1 MENWILLL
9 KKQKRLKAIECA
21 CVSSPFMPVLEKHP
35 ELLQNLEGASSV
47 HFYPDNLDRL
57 QACQKILQAQTEISE
72 MQLSSDRALA
82 EEVPEGLQDS
92 STRPGLISRTIF
104 SHFMPF
110 QTCKPMVLKKFSIDN
125 IDLRYAADT
134 YMKFIKFS
142 TLESL
147 VIGGCAGADAMF
159 AQLSKPH
166 LRPTKLEKLRWF
178 HEETSEP
185 HALEAFEGLLDALSG
200 LKILHVDINNIPGL
214 PRASAI
220 AHHGQTLQ
228 MLGVRS
234 RMPHSAILMYESEQF
249 DEICTN
255 CLELRQLSVTFPPT
269 SVSNAAPSADF
280 KTYLVSFPIV
290 ILSIIFLTRYNR
302 GPVRSYVISSPSI
315 STAGLQQTAPSS
327 ADPER

>member
-1 MENWILLL
+1 
-9 KKQKRLKAIECA
+9 
-21 CVSSPFMPVLEKHP
+21 
-35 ELLQNLEGASSV
+35 
-47 HFYPDNLDRL
+47 
-57 QACQKILQAQTEISE
+57 
-72 MQLSSDRALA
+72 
-82 EEVPEGLQDS
+82 
-92 STRPGLISRTIF
+92 
-104 SHFMPF
+104 
-110 QTCKPMVLKKFSIDN
+110 
-125 IDLRYAADT
+125 
-134 YMKFIKFS
+134 
-142 TLESL
+142 
-147 VIGGCAGADAMF
+147 MF

-166 LRPTKLEKLRWF
+166 VRPTKLEKLRWF

-269 SVSNAAPSADF
+269 SVSNASPSADF

-290 ILSIIFLTRYNR
+290 ILSIIFLTQYNR
-302 GPVRSYVISSPSI
+302 GPARSCVISSPSI

-327 ADPER
+327 ADLER